1 MHQAEQ
7 NHCACLGLCLD
18 HYLRSSGAYFL
29 SLLFGQQPSSL
40 GLWRL
45 TYGRLECGA
54 QVSMGA
60 PCIIS
65 AADAKGVFAWTP

>member
-1 MHQAEQ
+1 M
-7 NHCACLGLCLD
+7 LGSLFKVIRCI
-18 HYLRSSGAYFL
+18 L
-29 SLLFGQQPSSL
+29 SVSFIIGQQPCSL

-45 TYGRLECGA
+45 TYGRLECGV

-60 PCIIS
+60 PCVIS